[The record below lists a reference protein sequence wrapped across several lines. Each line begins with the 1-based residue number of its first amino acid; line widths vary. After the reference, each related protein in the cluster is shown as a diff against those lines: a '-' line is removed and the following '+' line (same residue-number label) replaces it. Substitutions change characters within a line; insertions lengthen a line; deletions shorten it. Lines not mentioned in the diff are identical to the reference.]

1 MFNFLS
7 VSLGYSILLDS
18 STLFLSLCFSICS
31 CFHMRLEL
39 IACSLRNRF
48 NLSPRVDFMP
58 HIRIHINEAPS
69 ARRGSLEDR
78 SGASWLVAWLGSA
91 WLGLTDSWGLPA
103 GVDLYASIPH
113 FYFFGCHLAKI
124 FHISRHRAQLRAAP
138 CQRIIPTPGP
148 GLAVGQRLPRNYAIC
163 YSRFEAIVTVNHVRW
178 ARRGR
183 RPKSLDKA
191 RMI

>member
-1 MFNFLS
+1 
-7 VSLGYSILLDS
+7 
-18 STLFLSLCFSICS
+18 
-31 CFHMRLEL
+31 MRLEL

-69 ARRGSLEDR
+69 ARHGSVEDR
-78 SGASWLVAWLGSA
+78 LRIEVEPPGWL
-91 WLGLTDSWGLPA
+91 LGLTDSWGLPA

-138 CQRIIPTPGP
+138 CQKNHSKSDLDLQLDSGCPVIMRFVIRD
-148 GLAVGQRLPRNYAIC
+148 LRRL
-163 YSRFEAIVTVNHVRW
+163 
-178 ARRGR
+178 
-183 RPKSLDKA
+183 
-191 RMI
+191 

>member
-1 MFNFLS
+1 MRVHCEI
-7 VSLGYSILLDS
+7 VSIYRLGLILCLTFAYILMKPQVQD
-18 STLFLSLCFSICS
+18 
-31 CFHMRLEL
+31 
-39 IACSLRNRF
+39 
-48 NLSPRVDFMP
+48 
-58 HIRIHINEAPS
+58 
-69 ARRGSLEDR
+69 EDR
-78 SGASWLVAWLGSA
+78 LRIEVEPPGWLLGSA